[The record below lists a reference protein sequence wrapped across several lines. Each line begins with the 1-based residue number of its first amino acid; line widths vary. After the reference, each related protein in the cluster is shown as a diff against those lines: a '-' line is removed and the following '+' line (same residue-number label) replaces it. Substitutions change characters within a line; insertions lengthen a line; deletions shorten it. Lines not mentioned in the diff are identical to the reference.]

1 MRKAILIRLSFLE
14 TKRGW
19 LCRKKDDYMK
29 QILVKRLDETEF
41 LFYLPE
47 RKEEDEAA
55 LELDLQLCED
65 DLNAVPL
72 EVWKEWRRI
81 KLEGL
86 SQVEIIEQILHGS
99 GKNDQYPPPDEVWEP
114 ITLDDNKE

>member
-1 MRKAILIRLSFLE
+1 
-14 TKRGW
+14 
-19 LCRKKDDYMK
+19 MK
-29 QILVKRLDETEF
+29 QILLKRLDGTEF

-55 LELDLQLCED
+55 LEFDLQLCED

-86 SQVEIIEQILHGS
+86 SQVEIIEKILRGS
-99 GKNDQYPPPDEVWEP
+99 AKVDQYPPSDGVWEP
-114 ITLDDNKE
+114 ITLDDDEDQERGR